1 MIKKN
6 NKKKKINVILCG
18 FQWSGCK
25 ALEILLKNSNIGKIY
40 VYTHNTPYYFSNL
53 QEYCI
58 INNIKF
64 TKEKISLKNLPF
76 KPELIISISYKFK
89 IPSNVL
95 KKSKYSGFNLH
106 PSLLPYYKGCNSL
119 MWAMINNEKYV
130 GYTYH
135 YLSKNFDQ
143 GNIIYQKKIETFD
156 FELLNQLYYRVMFE
170 SLKKIN
176 YVIKFVISGKKGTKQ
191 KIVKIKNYYSRK
203 LPFDGHISTKW
214 EEDYTKR
221 FIKALNFPPLKPA
234 SFNKKYI
241 NDFKTF
247 KKIINKK

>member
-1 MIKKN
+1 MSKTL

-18 FQWSGCK
+18 FQWSGCR
-25 ALEILLKNSNIGKIY
+25 ALEILLKNINIGKIY

-53 QEYCI
+53 EEFCI
-58 INNIKF
+58 VNKINY

-76 KPELIISISYKFK
+76 NPDLIISISYRYK

-95 KKSKYSGFNLH
+95 KKTKYNGFNLH

-119 MWAMINNEKYV
+119 MWAMINNERYV

-135 YLSKNFDQ
+135 FLSNNFDE
-143 GNIIYQKKIETFD
+143 GNIIYQKKIKTYD
-156 FELLNQLYYRVMFE
+156 FELLIQLYYRVMFE
-170 SLKKIN
+170 SLKKLN
-176 YVIKFVISGKKGTKQ
+176 YVINFVTSGKNGVKQ
-191 KIVKIKNYYSRK
+191 KIVKIKNYYPRK
-203 LPFDGHISTKW
+203 LPFEGIISSKW

-221 FIKALNFPPLKPA
+221 FIKSLNFPPLKSA
-234 SFNKKYI
+234 SFNKIDIK
-241 NDFKTF
+241 DFKKY